1 MPVGRYS
8 LRSEG
13 AFPCT
18 RLTEWLPSIFFTK
31 FACSKLE
38 ANRKQNYICKTKFN
52 CSPRT
57 ADQIVSVKPIHT
69 VRSASSE
76 GSMSIQV
83 NELNLSPSFY
93 QHSHRVQHCKKRNT
107 YIAEYCK
114 PHTGDACRSECHNRR
129 FYAERKGDVLVDN
142 AERPF

>member
-18 RLTEWLPSIFFTK
+18 RLTEWLPSIFFIK
-31 FACSKLE
+31 FACGKLG
-38 ANRKQNYICKTKFN
+38 ADRKLNYICKTKFKFALPIAR
-52 CSPRT
+52 STPRPKRIT
-57 ADQIVSVKPIHT
+57 RPA
-69 VRSASSE
+69 RSE
-76 GSMSIQV
+76 GSMFIQV

-93 QHSHRVQHCKKRNT
+93 QHSHRIKHCKKRNA

-114 PHTGDACRSECHNRR
+114 PHTGNACRSERHNRR
-129 FYAERKGDVLVDN
+129 FYAERKGNVLVDN
-142 AERPF
+142 AERPL